1 MIRKLRKQLPS
12 AILARGVAEVRR
24 GSFRN
29 VSKSRSE
36 GRYVDVTQS
45 EEGRSVPKRC
55 DGLDLHLAVSAT
67 CLKPC
72 LGPNLT
78 TRKRCDVRS
87 KATTLDIV
95 EADIAAI

>member
-29 VSKSRSE
+29 GSKSRSE

-55 DGLDLHLAVSAT
+55 DGLICILLS
-67 CLKPC
+67 LR
-72 LGPNLT
+72 LRNLLET
-78 TRKRCDVRS
+78 MARAKSNDEKALRREIESFNFRCRRS
-87 KATTLDIV
+87 
-95 EADIAAI
+95 